1 MESNLLS
8 IWVKSPQLKG
18 SNLVIVSECLKF
30 GNLELFKRITNGKVA
45 LLVCPER
52 EGVLYYGKIATII
65 KCNEPKL
72 IEVYTVDGSPHCFQ
86 VHAAINEAEFILG
99 KKLNKR
105 HYVIVNMENII
116 EIDPDVVRISRY
128 LHIVHELLSKYPE
141 VKKLALEKLKSL
153 SIEYRTYLTL

>member
-72 IEVYTVDGSPHCFQ
+72 IEVYTIDGSPHCFQ

-99 KKLNKR
+99 VKLNKR
-105 HYVIVNMENII
+105 HYVIVNMEKVV
-116 EIDPDVVRISRY
+116 EIDADVIRVARY
-128 LHIVHELLSKYPE
+128 LHLVQKLVKERPEIIEEL
-141 VKKLALEKLKSL
+141 KKLSMEKKFL
-153 SIEYRTYLTL
+153 